1 MSDSSATALLYV
13 TLALLAAFFVLWV
26 LIDQQKKIESG
37 WTEWC
42 RTAKALPWRDR
53 WELCRATLRGRA
65 VSDPRLAAPAVQ
77 RAERYHAWMDSS
89 IRPGSTTRW
98 FGLGFAVLSLLGLCL
113 ALIGGAAGWFTYRL
127 GGALVGGALGGL
139 LVCPW
144 CALLRK
150 QAQRC
155 IDANRYTASLG
166 EPSREAEL

>member
-1 MSDSSATALLYV
+1 MSDSLAIAFLYV
-13 TLALLAAFFVLWV
+13 TLALLAAFFVVWV
-26 LIDQQKKIESG
+26 IVDRRKKTESG

-53 WELCRATLRGRA
+53 WELYRATLRGRA
-65 VSDPRLAAPAVQ
+65 VSDPPLAAPAVQ

-113 ALIGGAAGWFTYRL
+113 ALIGGAAEWFDYRL

-139 LVCPW
+139 LTYPW
-144 CALLRK
+144 YALLRK

-155 IDANRYTASLG
+155 IDANRHAASLG
-166 EPSREAEL
+166 EPDREAAL